1 MSDRKCARMLFEA
14 AMRDLE
20 ALEIMDCR
28 GSDEVF
34 GFHVQQAAEKGLK
47 AWIAFLGGTYP
58 LTHDLADLMD
68 VLVEN
73 GANPESHR
81 PLVAF
86 TPYAVTFRYEGVTDE
101 KSLSRSDTLA
111 RVGALLEEVG
121 GLFR

>member
-1 MSDRKCARMLFEA
+1 MSDRKCARMLLEA

-47 AWIAFLGGTYP
+47 AWIALLGGTYP
-58 LTHDLADLMD
+58 LTHDLAELMD

-73 GANPESHR
+73 GASPESHR

-86 TPYAVTFRYEGVTDE
+86 TPYAVTFRYEGAAE
-101 KSLSRSDTLA
+101 GKSLSRPAALA
-111 RVGALLEEVG
+111 GVRALLEEIG
-121 GLFR
+121 DLLR